1 MFQKIANILS
11 IVSFVMVASMSGG
24 AYLGYKYVTSE
35 NFKSQVMNE
44 ILGCSF
50 VLEDRNTGE
59 TVLAVGSSADSA
71 GTNLSLMM
79 LKPRNS
85 HPNHPSWPLM
95 FKNVYYLGTTQIN
108 QEGFEVKI
116 INKRSTP
123 ESERDRATSLPY
135 ITLFGLDSLDVN
147 GQRQYDELIDVQSG
161 NILNMLNGEL
171 IIPALHP
178 FAISDSLQGKEVTFE

>member
-1 MFQKIANILS
+1 M
-11 IVSFVMVASMSGG
+11 
-24 AYLGYKYVTSE
+24 
-35 NFKSQVMNE
+35 
-44 ILGCSF
+44 
-50 VLEDRNTGE
+50 EDRNTGQV
-59 TVLAVGSSADSA
+59 VLEVGSPADSL

-108 QEGFEVKI
+108 QDGFEVKI

-123 ESERDRATSLPY
+123 ESDRDRATSLPY

-147 GQRQYDELIDVQSG
+147 GNRQYDELIDFQSG
-161 NILNMLNGEL
+161 NIINMLNGEL
-171 IIPALHP
+171 LIPSLHP
-178 FAISDSLQGKEVTFE
+178 FAKLDSLEGGINTEALQEQLGSGKMYTSSISSETVIEKSA